1 MQNVFQEQTLK
12 RNKELHDSIEMEILD
27 RINQIDKTCEQYEYA
42 DRFLRNYVDNGSSTH
57 LASVMKP
64 LRERLLFLSRTRV
77 DTDIETS
84 VPFHTDRDRFK
95 STVEL
100 NFGWLGNAPAVA
112 GVDVNNG
119 TVESLAA
126 AVRLWPLNP
135 NTANTLGEDLLTNG
149 NSFPSVNSTDPSS
162 DIIASIP
169 FNNLPNTNDLT
180 SVGPLGNEFNLPP
193 LSGPRAITS
202 NIPDSTDSGSP
213 NLNGGSPSSLNAV
226 SLPPVHSPTELLLG
240 GNVPISAACSIPLS
254 SSNMVS
260 SGTSGSVTGISR
272 GLSALNFSHPS
283 NDMVVSPSCAL
294 GNITSNAAAPT
305 TASAPDTPRGPTPA
319 NGLDGLSSVGESTL
333 ITQSAVGIVGS
344 SIMSSSGVV
353 SGSSTGSCLPP
364 SVINQ
369 PLAKPGGS
377 SGYNP
382 NPNPPFPNR
391 GNRCNLVNVR

>member
-1 MQNVFQEQTLK
+1 
-12 RNKELHDSIEMEILD
+12 MEILD

-42 DRFLRNYVDNGSSTH
+42 DKFLRNYVDNGSSTH

-64 LRERLLFLSRTRV
+64 LRERLLYLSRTRV

-84 VPFHTDRDRFK
+84 VPFHTDRERFK
-95 STVEL
+95 SNVEL
-100 NFGWLGNAPAVA
+100 NFGWLGSAPVA
-112 GVDVNNG
+112 PPVDVNNG
-119 TVESLAA
+119 AVESLAA

-135 NTANTLGEDLLTNG
+135 NPTGTLGDDLLTNG
-149 NSFPSVNSTDPSS
+149 TSFPSVNSTDPSS
-162 DIIASIP
+162 DIIAGIP
-169 FNNLPNTNDLT
+169 FNNLPNTNDLA
-180 SVGPLGNEFNLPP
+180 SVGPLGNEFNLPS

-202 NIPDSTDSGSP
+202 HIPDSTDSGSP
-213 NLNGGSPSSLNAV
+213 NLNGGSPSSLNTV
-226 SLPPVHSPTELLLG
+226 NLPPVPSPTELLLG
-240 GNVPISAACSIPLS
+240 GSVPISAACSIPMS
-254 SSNMVS
+254 TSNMTS

-272 GLSALNFSHPS
+272 GLNALNFNHPT
-283 NDMVVSPSCAL
+283 NDVIVSPSCAL
-294 GNITSNAAAPT
+294 GNISSNTTAAT

-319 NGLDGLSSVGESTL
+319 NGLDALSSVGESTL
-333 ITQSAVGIVGS
+333 ITPSAVGIVSG

-391 GNRCNLVNVR
+391 GNRCSQV